1 MKNCKVLV
9 PFINC
14 DNGVAL
20 DVNKIVELNEER
32 AAELEGKGLVEII
45 TNPLISNE
53 LSDSIPPEDENSTN
67 LQTMN
72 DDNVP
77 SEKNDEDNE
86 EKISNPDDEDN
97 EEEKSNSDD
106 EDNEEEKSNSD
117 EEQAI
122 EEGKNKNKKNKK

>member
-53 LSDSIPPEDENSTN
+53 LSDSIPLEDENSTN

-77 SEKNDEDNE
+77 SEKN
-86 EKISNPDDEDN
+86 DEDN